1 MSKVTDSD
9 LMMLADGELDAA
21 EAGALERTAGA
32 EGAAKVAGIREV
44 GELVRGHLELAA
56 DDADDRLSGLWDLVE
71 RRLDAGETEAAT
83 APAAKEPAKS
93 ASGAVSAGLWTRF
106 MRWLDGHRGHM
117 LTGALSAGAVA
128 AVAFMLR
135 AEPGVMVINTREP
148 SPPVAIGP
156 GPDGGGGDP
165 MILVAT
171 PPEVESLEVSGGTG
185 TVFTIE
191 DDEGGT
197 DTAVIWITPDDVLE
211 GI

>member
-44 GELVRGHLELAA
+44 GELLRGHLEMAA

-71 RRLDAGETEAAT
+71 RRLDAGETDAAK
-83 APAAKEPAKS
+83 APAARAPVKVEAP
-93 ASGAVSAGLWTRF
+93 GLWTRF
-106 MRWLDGHRGHM
+106 TRWLDGHRGHM

-135 AEPGVMVINTREP
+135 NEPGVMVINTHEP
-148 SPPVAIGP
+148 APPIAIGP
-156 GPDGGGGDP
+156 GPDGGGDP

>member
-1 MSKVTDSD
+1 VSKVTDSD

-32 EGAAKVAGIREV
+32 TGAAKVAGIREV
-44 GELVRGHLELAA
+44 GELVRGHLEMAA

-71 RRLDAGETEAAT
+71 RRLDAGETVEAQ
-83 APAAKEPAKS
+83 APATGQPAKAET
-93 ASGAVSAGLWTRF
+93 ASGGLWSRF
-106 MRWLDGHRGHM
+106 TRWLDGHRGHM

-148 SPPVAIGP
+148 GPPVAIGP
-156 GPDGGGGDP
+156 GPDGGGDP

>member
-1 MSKVTDSD
+1 MPRLFT
-9 LMMLADGELDAA
+9 
-21 EAGALERTAGA
+21 ALVPPATVQA
-32 EGAAKVAGIREV
+32 
-44 GELVRGHLELAA
+44 ELAEIA
-56 DDADDRLSGLWDLVE
+56 APLAGVRWTPAENIHLTLRFIGETDDAK
-71 RRLDAGETEAAT
+71 AQ
-83 APAAKEPAKS
+83 AKEPVKA
-93 ASGAVSAGLWTRF
+93 AEPGVWTRF

-135 AEPGVMVINTREP
+135 AEPGVMVINTRE
-148 SPPVAIGP
+148 SSGSGPVAIGP
-156 GPDGGGGDP
+156 GPDGGGDP

-185 TVFTIE
+185 TVFTIQ

>member
-32 EGAAKVAGIREV
+32 AGAAKVAGIREV

-71 RRLDAGETEAAT
+71 RRLDAGETDEAKAAT
-83 APAAKEPAKS
+83 GAAREPAKV
-93 ASGAVSAGLWTRF
+93 AAPGLWTRF

-148 SPPVAIGP
+148 APPVAIGP
-156 GPDGGGGDP
+156 GPDGGGDP